1 MCLCLVMSGEHAS
14 RLGRTQRRLST
25 GCHKAADTPP
35 RRAHA
40 PVHGSGALR
49 EHMHPVPSVE
59 ASLCRLQS
67 PAAAARHLSL
77 SEGPAKSTMLKQS

>member
-1 MCLCLVMSGEHAS
+1 MMCLCLVMSGEHAS

-40 PVHGSGALR
+40 PVHGSGALW

-59 ASLCRLQS
+59 ASLCRLHPLLLQ
-67 PAAAARHLSL
+67 PGTSL
-77 SEGPAKSTMLKQS
+77 YRKDLQRAPC